1 MARFEA
7 GESSD
12 ELQEKLV
19 AVRRVSKTVKGGRQ
33 FGFSALTVVGDG
45 NGKIG
50 FGSGKAREVP
60 AAIQK
65 AMENARRN
73 MQQIRLNGGTLQY
86 PITSR
91 HGAAKVFMQPASVGT
106 GIIAGGAMR
115 AVFEVLGVHDVL
127 AKCIGSPNSV
137 NVVRA
142 TIKGLQEMTSPEE
155 VARKRGKKVEEIT

>member
-1 MARFEA
+1 MARFETTE
-7 GESSD
+7 GSSD

-65 AMENARRN
+65 AMESARRN
-73 MQQIRLNGGTLQY
+73 MKQIKLNGGTLQY
-86 PITSR
+86 PITAR
-91 HGAAKVFMQPASVGT
+91 HGAAKVFMQPASAGT
-106 GIIAGGAMR
+106 GTVSRSPLPRPSSQCVRTMAA
-115 AVFEVLGVHDVL
+115 ASFGV
-127 AKCIGSPNSV
+127 ST
-137 NVVRA
+137 R
-142 TIKGLQEMTSPEE
+142 TSTGRPLLR
-155 VARKRGKKVEEIT
+155 V